1 MKIQAQEIESRRL
14 EPFAL
19 TVACGGAGLL
29 VGLLGALSTGL
40 LSRWEPPMMA
50 WGALTAMTLGT
61 AVWIGVWGALAGAV
75 VAWLY
80 NSVLGRPNR

>member
-1 MKIQAQEIESRRL
+1 
-14 EPFAL
+14 
-19 TVACGGAGLL
+19 
-29 VGLLGALSTGL
+29 
-40 LSRWEPPMMA
+40 MMA